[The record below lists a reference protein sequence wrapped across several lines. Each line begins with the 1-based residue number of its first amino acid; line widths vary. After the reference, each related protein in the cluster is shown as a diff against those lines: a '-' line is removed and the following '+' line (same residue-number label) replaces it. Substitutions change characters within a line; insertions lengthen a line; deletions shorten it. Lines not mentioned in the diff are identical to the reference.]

1 MKSCQGDVIIDQGK
15 HSASLGNGP
24 KMNASLFSKSG
35 LAGWKPAKPN
45 FEKREVGCEL
55 ALTQGGSRCAPL
67 PWAIIRLPL
76 RGAGKANQIAGA
88 DGGVPG
94 VCGFA
99 WRRDVRAGHAAA
111 QLTSV
116 SCVPMHLALD
126 RIKRIEKLCEQCSES
141 FSQIRPSESE
151 NSEKTLFRFGD
162 STSYLLID
170 NRPQPHSTS
179 ADESTVLPQ
188 LIALNRVESCWSAL
202 KKIYFAVEKSANFA
216 QPTAMRR
223 ISEKI

>member
-88 DGGVPG
+88 DGEVPG

-99 WRRDVRAGHAAA
+99 WRKDVRAGHAAA

-116 SCVPMHLALD
+116 SPQRTDCVSVPVPA
-126 RIKRIEKLCEQCSES
+126 S
-141 FSQIRPSESE
+141 
-151 NSEKTLFRFGD
+151 
-162 STSYLLID
+162 
-170 NRPQPHSTS
+170 S
-179 ADESTVLPQ
+179 A
-188 LIALNRVESCWSAL
+188 A
-202 KKIYFAVEKSANFA
+202 
-216 QPTAMRR
+216 RR
-223 ISEKI
+223 